1 MNNLIAKTEL
11 DNRMLKIFSPVVEDM
26 GFEIVRVR
34 LVDGRSKL
42 IQVMVDNSSGTIN
55 VDECAKISTE
65 LSAIIDLEDPYDD
78 PFNLEVS
85 SPGIDRPLTRLNDFE
100 TWNGYEAKIETTEA
114 IDGQKRFKGILA
126 GINNEEVLNIALKE
140 AKDICDQDEKFCE
153 KIGLNGLDII
163 CLLYTSDAAD
173 E

>member
-85 SPGIDRPLTRLNDFE
+85 SPGIDRPLTRLTDFE
-100 TWNGYEAKIETTEA
+100 AWNGYEAKIET
-114 IDGQKRFKGILA
+114 
-126 GINNEEVLNIALKE
+126 V
-140 AKDICDQDEKFCE
+140 
-153 KIGLNGLDII
+153 
-163 CLLYTSDAAD
+163 
-173 E
+173 